1 MNLIAWVKRIIEVV
15 TLIFSYHL
23 GKSSEQRKQEAKEAL
38 LKFEQ
43 EHKQN
48 EELTQIIVKG
58 DELRK
63 KYNKLKTDIP
73 DSWDNSVRKTN

>member
-1 MNLIAWVKRIIEVV
+1 MNFIAWVKRIIEVV

-23 GKSSEQRKQEAKEAL
+23 GKSSEQRKQETKEAL

-48 EELTQIIVKG
+48 EELTQIIVQG
-58 DELRK
+58 DELRE
-63 KYNKLKTDIP
+63 KYKKLKSDIP
-73 DSWDNSVRKTN
+73 NSWDNSVRKTN